1 MKYIDTHSHIQF
13 KTFDNDR
20 DEIIQNSL
28 KAGVEAIVAV
38 GTDLSSSKR
47 AVEVAEKYRSVY
59 AAVGIHPHHVFAFVE
74 RSETSLNLF
83 QDKSSHSRE
92 ILHSV
97 QENLSSLMHHPKV
110 IAIGETGLDAHPY
123 PTTKYPNYYVNEDF
137 IKLQEKVFIE
147 QIKLALQYQKTLIIH
162 NRGMADRLIEILKQH
177 WDPFLSGRSVF
188 HCCEPD
194 KKLLDFAKKYQVF
207 IGVDGDV
214 TYDRDKQS
222 FIQQVPLELL
232 VLETDSPFFVPEPL
246 KSQGITK
253 NTPQNITHIS
263 SFLDNFIGQNVQLM
277 SRNNARALFKL

>member
-59 AAVGIHPHHVFAFVE
+59 SSVGIHPHHVFSYQLSAF
-74 RSETSLNLF
+74 SF
-83 QDKSSHSRE
+83 QPEMKEIE
-92 ILHSV
+92 ILIKK
-97 QENLSSLMHHPKV
+97 QKV

-123 PTTKYPNYYVNEDF
+123 PSTKYPNYKVTEDF

-214 TYDRDKQS
+214 TYNRDKQS
-222 FIQQVPLELL
+222 FVQQVPLELL

>member
-28 KAGVEAIVAV
+28 TAGVEAIVAV

-47 AVEVAEKYRSVY
+47 AVEVAEKYPSVY
-59 AAVGIHPHHVFAFVE
+59 ASVGIHPHHVFSYQSAVISYQQE
-74 RSETSLNLF
+74 MEEI
-83 QDKSSHSRE
+83 E
-92 ILHSV
+92 ILV
-97 QENLSSLMHHPKV
+97 KNQKV

-123 PTTKYPNYYVNEDF
+123 PSTKYPNYKVTEDS

-162 NRGMADRLIEILKQH
+162 NRGMADHLIEILKQY

-194 KKLLDFAKKYQVF
+194 KK
-207 IGVDGDV
+207 
-214 TYDRDKQS
+214 
-222 FIQQVPLELL
+222 
-232 VLETDSPFFVPEPL
+232 
-246 KSQGITK
+246 
-253 NTPQNITHIS
+253 IS
-263 SFLDNFIGQNVQLM
+263 SIY
-277 SRNNARALFKL
+277 RR